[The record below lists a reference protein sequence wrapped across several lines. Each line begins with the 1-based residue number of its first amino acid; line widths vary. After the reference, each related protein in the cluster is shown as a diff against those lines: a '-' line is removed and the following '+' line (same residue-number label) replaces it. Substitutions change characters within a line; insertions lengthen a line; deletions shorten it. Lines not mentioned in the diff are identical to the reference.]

1 MGEEK
6 KLCVFVNTL
15 CFFLEVINAIVILM
29 IYVVAPYIIVFD
41 SLDMFLTRKAFFRLA
56 VPVSSLMVKAP
67 LSFSKLNL
75 HTGSPSSSSA
85 NIVSSFAE
93 QEQHFAE
100 DLTVPSSEEPYE
112 DAFDE
117 ESGFDPVE
125 AAAQEMHDLC
135 FGMISYL
142 RKADP
147 EANQHLF
154 QKRSQ
159 RRLRETVAEPHRR
172 LLHGHFNRSIARQ
185 NNFASV
191 ADFKQATTVYTEM
204 GEKLLLLLDQS
215 LMDRLVENAGKCCR
229 DRRADGVHKYRHLI
243 DKASWRTFPHRW
255 YRHAPFEL
263 QKLRADLPPV
273 VVQNARFYRDNST
286 IRYLFALTEPQHPYR
301 EAIERRLFEISSQYD
316 PRK

>member
-1 MGEEK
+1 
-6 KLCVFVNTL
+6 
-15 CFFLEVINAIVILM
+15 
-29 IYVVAPYIIVFD
+29 
-41 SLDMFLTRKAFFRLA
+41 MFLRQRLCFRLA
-56 VPVSSLMVKAP
+56 APVCCSLAKTS
-67 LSFSKLNL
+67 LTYSRLYL
-75 HTGSPSSSSA
+75 HTDSSSA
-85 NIVSSFAE
+85 NSSNIVSSFE
-93 QEQHFAE
+93 NGERHFSE
-100 DLTVPSSEEPYE
+100 DLEVPNSEEPYE

-135 FGMISYL
+135 FGMISFL

-147 EANQHLF
+147 EANAHLF

-172 LLHGHFNRSIARQ
+172 LLHGHFNRSCARQ
-185 NNFASV
+185 NNFGSATN
-191 ADFKQATTVYTEM
+191 FKEATKTYTEI
-204 GEKLLLLLDQS
+204 GEKILLLLDRN
-215 LMDRLVENAGKCCR
+215 LMDRLVESAGKCCR

-301 EAIERRLFEISSQYD
+301 EAIERKLFEISSEYD
-316 PRK
+316 PRRE